1 MATAKKNHR
10 FLGGAPI
17 TPPPVRGDMTAA
29 DLIDTAFMA
38 YNGRRLREACRLF
51 AEKMLASDTVVGM
64 SVTGA
69 LTPAGLGMSCLI
81 PLIENGFVDW
91 IVSTGANL
99 YHDTHFGLGLKMF
112 QGSADADDVALRES
126 GVVRIYDIFF
136 DYRVLLSTD
145 AFFRELAR
153 NDEFQHPMGTAEF
166 HYRAGRYVAERERIL
181 KLGRRSI
188 LAAAHEY
195 AVPLYTSSPG
205 DSSIGMNLALLE
217 LEGYQL
223 RIDPLADVN
232 ETAAIVY
239 SAKAQ
244 GMNSAVFIL
253 GGGSPKNFILQTEP
267 QIQEVMG
274 VAEKGHDYFL
284 QVTDARPDTGGL
296 SGATPN
302 EAVSWGKIDPE
313 RLPATVVCYVD
324 STVALPLITAYALAR
339 RKPRKPRRLY
349 EQRER
354 MLAEVT
360 RAYEKVRRKTS
371 EAKRTEQGRLYVG
384 RASQTPPPPGTASKK
399 SPRQKAS

>member
-1 MATAKKNHR
+1 MAASKKSNR
-10 FLGGAPI
+10 FLIGTAIEPRA
-17 TPPPVRGDMTAA
+17 VRGDMTAA
-29 DLIDTAFMA
+29 DLVDTAFMA

-51 AEKMLASDTVVGM
+51 AEKMLAPDAIVGM
-64 SVTGA
+64 SLTGA

-99 YHDTHFGLGLKMF
+99 YHDTHFGLGLKMY
-112 QGSADADDVALRES
+112 QGSAEADDVALRKA

-136 DYRVLLSTD
+136 DYHVLLSTD

-166 HYRAGRYVAERERIL
+166 HYRAGRYVAERERVL
-181 KLGRRSI
+181 KLERRSL
-188 LAAAHEY
+188 LAAAYEH
-195 AVPLYTSSPG
+195 AVPVYTSSPG

-239 SAKAQ
+239 AAKAQ
-244 GMNSAVFIL
+244 GMKSAVFIL
-253 GGGSPKNFILQTEP
+253 GGGSPKNFVLQTEP

-302 EAVSWGKIDPE
+302 EAVSWGKIDPDK
-313 RLPATVVCYVD
+313 LPDSVVCYVD
-324 STVALPLITAYALAR
+324 TTVALPILTAYALAR

-349 EQRER
+349 ERRER
-354 MLAEVT
+354 MMAEIT
-360 RAYEKVRRKTS
+360 AAYEKVRPRG
-371 EAKRTEQGRLYVG
+371 KRI
-384 RASQTPPPPGTASKK
+384 
-399 SPRQKAS
+399 KAS